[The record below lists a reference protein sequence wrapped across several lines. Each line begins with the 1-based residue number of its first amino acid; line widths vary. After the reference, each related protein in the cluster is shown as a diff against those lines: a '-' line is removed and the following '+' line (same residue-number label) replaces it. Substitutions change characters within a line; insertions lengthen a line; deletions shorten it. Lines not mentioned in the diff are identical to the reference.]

1 MNINEKA
8 MLFVYQREWKNWCS
22 YVVIL
27 ISHCILKSGVMPE
40 NFLSLFLLA
49 GIATIILLPCYHL
62 CFAAYVGCY
71 RYAAYVFF
79 FFLLSLLYHE
89 LDMPSFQGYIFLVIW
104 GWFFFWF
111 SVISLWFLVSISPLL
126 SNFHFLPS
134 VCTYGTPCS
143 CLDRLYLCIHVKT

>member
-40 NFLSLFLLA
+40 NLLSLFLLA

-71 RYAAYVFF
+71 RYAAYMFF
-79 FFLLSLLYHE
+79 FVCLFVCLFVCFLCSGLFDEPTSSYTATKIMTCYSHSL
-89 LDMPSFQGYIFLVIW
+89 
-104 GWFFFWF
+104 
-111 SVISLWFLVSISPLL
+111 
-126 SNFHFLPS
+126 
-134 VCTYGTPCS
+134 
-143 CLDRLYLCIHVKT
+143 